1 MVPAHARTSRH
12 LPSGG
17 PLMSYAP
24 AAFTILVL
32 TVVISGIGLM
42 AAPRIIEMNLL
53 RPYRVARGREYYTVI
68 TCGFVHADF
77 AHLLFNSLTLFF
89 FGPSLEQIMGT
100 PRFADLYFVGLVVS
114 SLGTVFKQRNNPDYA
129 SLGASGAILSV
140 LFAYIVYR
148 PLDKIYLYF
157 AIGIPAVLFAF
168 LYLGY
173 SWWASGHA
181 RDRVNHDAHLDGA
194 ITGLIFVG
202 LTDFNAWRH
211 AFQRVV
217 DALS

>member
-1 MVPAHARTSRH
+1 MAY
-12 LPSGG
+12 G
-17 PLMSYAP
+17 M
-24 AAFTILVL
+24 AAYSILAL
-32 TVVISGIGLM
+32 IVVISGIGLM
-42 AAPRIIEMNLL
+42 AAPRIIEKNLL
-53 RPYRVARGREYYTVI
+53 RPYRVARGSEYYTVI

-89 FGPSLEQIMGT
+89 FGPGLERLMGT
-100 PRFADLYFVGLVVS
+100 TKFIALYVIGLVVS

-194 ITGLIFVG
+194 LTGLLFV
-202 LTDFNAWRH
+202 
-211 AFQRVV
+211 AFTEPAAYVEAVRQ
-217 DALS
+217 LGG